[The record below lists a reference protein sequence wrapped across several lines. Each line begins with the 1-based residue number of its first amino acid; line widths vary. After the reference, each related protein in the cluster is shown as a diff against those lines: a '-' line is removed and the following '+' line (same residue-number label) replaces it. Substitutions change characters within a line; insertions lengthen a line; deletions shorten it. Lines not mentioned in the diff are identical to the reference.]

1 MPQPPPD
8 LSGDLLSA
16 AATFALQ
23 TNLRSSSSIDAAVDC
38 TLPGLLTGQVD
49 GVVISGRNWASR
61 KNLTCE
67 TIAFRVGTVAIDP
80 AALVTERIVKLKSVA
95 TGDAE
100 LVFSAEDFGRF
111 LVHPLTVAAAASNGP
126 GGHNFVFDAPN
137 ASDAERRVQLKDG
150 AVCFSGTW
158 SRDGGWYRVAMRP
171 DAYGG
176 RPAGRTDVR
185 VETLEARDAPAGV
198 GRGAGGGG
206 EALAAAMAAFFAG
219 LTIDLR
225 GAQLSYRSMTVTDTR
240 VQLYLTLR
248 VVSFPP
254 PNAEI

>member
-38 TLPGLLTGQVD
+38 TLPGLLMGQVD
-49 GVVISGRNWASR
+49 GVVISGSDWASR

-67 TIAFRVGTVAIDP
+67 KIAFHVGTVAIDQ
-80 AALVTERIVKLKSVA
+80 AALVTERVVKLKSVA

-100 LVFSAEDFGRF
+100 LVFSAEDFGNF
-111 LVHPLTVAAAASNGP
+111 LVHPLTAAAAESNGP
-126 GGHNFVFDAPN
+126 GGHNFVFDGPN
-137 ASDAERRVQLKDG
+137 GSDAAPELEGRVQLKEG

-158 SRDGGWYRVAMRP
+158 GRDGGWYRVAMRP
-171 DAYGG
+171 DVNGG
-176 RPAGRTDVR
+176 GVS
-185 VETLEARDAPAGV
+185 VETLEAPAGV
-198 GRGAGGGG
+198 GLGGGGGG
-206 EALAAAMAAFFAG
+206 EELAAAMAAFFAG
-219 LTIDLR
+219 LMIDLR

-240 VQLYLTLR
+240 VQLFLTLR

-254 PNAEI
+254 PNAAF